1 MKNSPQNVAYEYI
14 RNQIVT
20 KMIFPGNRI
29 SDEEVMQETGVSRTS
44 IRAALMRLNYE
55 GFVDMIPN
63 RGAFVAKPNPEDLQQ
78 IFAIRKV
85 LEIGAFQEAVEK
97 RSGAHLQRMEKNL
110 QDQAKLLESYSR
122 LEYVWLNREF
132 HWIIVEACGNTYYEK
147 YLNEIYNK
155 INTYMIFYDSSVDND
170 SMASHRMIYEGLKTG
185 DVELGI
191 RGIRE
196 DNRIALVDMR
206 TSGMDV

>member
-14 RNQIVT
+14 KNQIVT

-78 IFAIRKV
+78 IFAIRQV

-97 RSGAHLQRMEKNL
+97 RSGAHLQRMRKNL

-122 LEYVWLNREF
+122 LKYVWLNRDF

-155 INTYMIFYDSSVDND
+155 INTYMTFYDSSVDND